1 MQFNSKIELFL
12 NTQDP
17 IVLEFIMNM
26 VHDYPAI
33 PEQWATILFERALE
47 SKENAEIIL
56 SNSKNFPLT
65 DGSIDILLRGLKKGG
80 PSVRYFKQALY
91 EISTE
96 SALKKRREL
105 GPYFPKEMW
114 KTFDLIVNTEDEHEM
129 WEEYA
134 SILAELDRGGNNI
147 LLHSSAKRMAD
158 AMLERGWMDESEL
171 EAVLTGNAEEDIQ
184 HTSWGMLAS
193 YMAAELKLTEYIPLI
208 AELLASDNFS
218 VQEEACDALI
228 AFQSDEVIEAVV
240 PYLHHK
246 DASIYA
252 VSVLANLKTDLS
264 LKTLKEHYKLAEI
277 EDKEFFFEALCHS
290 LSPEALP
297 EIQDFMENGPDGMV
311 VEYELNLFGYHVMAG
326 IPSPYVN
333 NWRKLLEER
342 EQMFEEYENSRIA
355 MSPLQ
360 EGKSEKIGRND
371 PCPCGS
377 GKKYKKCCGK

>member
-1 MQFNSKIELFL
+1 MQFTTKIESFL
-12 NTQDP
+12 KTPDP
-17 IVLEFIMNM
+17 ILLEFIMNI
-26 VHDYPAI
+26 VRDYPGI
-33 PEQWATILFERALE
+33 PENWATTLFERALE
-47 SKENAEIIL
+47 SEGNANIIL
-56 SNSKNFPLT
+56 SNMEKFPLT
-65 DGSIDILLRGLKKGG
+65 DDSIGILLKGLERGG
-80 PSVRYFKQALY
+80 PSLGYFKQSLY
-91 EISTE
+91 GISTE
-96 SALKKRREL
+96 IALKKKREL
-105 GPYFPKEMW
+105 GPYLPDEMW
-114 KTFDLIVNTEDEHEM
+114 KTFDFIVHAEDEHQM

-134 SILAELDRGGNNI
+134 GILAELDQGGGNN
-147 LLHSSAKRMAD
+147 LLYSKAKRMAD
-158 AMLERGWMDESEL
+158 AMLERGWMDESEI
-171 EAVLTGNAEEDIQ
+171 EAVLTGNAEKDIQ

-193 YMAAELKLTEYIPLI
+193 YMAGKLKLKDSIPLI

-246 DASIYA
+246 DACIYA

-264 LKTLKEHYKLAEI
+264 LKTLKEHYKIADI
-277 EDKEFFFEALCHS
+277 GDKEFFFEALCHS

-333 NWRKLLEER
+333 TWRKLLVER
-342 EQMFEEYENSRIA
+342 EEVFEKKDRNT
-355 MSPLQ
+355 MKKSPQ
-360 EGKSEKIGRND
+360 QIGKSEKIGRND